1 MALSGSRWTLFH
13 ILQNKNLYWESIK
26 HVNRLVNVFFYFFI
40 YKATGILLNMM
51 IK

>member
-1 MALSGSRWTLFH
+1 MAVSGSKWTLFH

-26 HVNRLVNVFFYFFI
+26 YVNRLVNGLFI
-40 YKATGILLNMM
+40 YKATGILLDMM